1 MFFSNKSTN
10 EQELISQIEK
20 VLDDA
25 QNGRLS
31 SRVILDRNE
40 TALEKIAWDIN
51 NLLDQVEIIL
61 RESRNTI
68 EAVGEGEM
76 YRHMFP
82 QGLHGEFKETSI
94 KIQHAINSM
103 KANEKYKRIG
113 VLSTEFS
120 KINGGMKHNY
130 DIISGDIDKTK
141 DAFLRSA
148 ELTADASE
156 ATEKTFESVSATKN
170 EISSLNE
177 IVSDTSD
184 AIEQMNDHVN
194 EITNVINLI
203 KDIADQTNLLA
214 LNAAI
219 EAARAGEHGRGFAV
233 VADEVRKL
241 AERTSKATSEINIT
255 IQTLQQQSNSI
266 AENASNISS
275 IADNANETMEQFSET
290 IHKLNDS
297 MQDLSSDSN
306 KSSFALF
313 LANYKIQHIVFK
325 SFAYSAVVNSTAN
338 EELKKDYKQC
348 GFGEWY
354 YGSGMKYFGKYATFK
369 KMEEHHKAFHDLIN
383 DSIDCAM
390 HGACESS
397 KLSDL
402 QVLIDKFK
410 KAEEHSN
417 ALFDLMDQL
426 VEEVGEDIDIDAIL
440 GRG

>member
-1 MFFSNKSTN
+1 MFFSNNKSSN
-10 EQELISQIEK
+10 ESALIAQIAK

-25 QNGRLS
+25 QNGKLS
-31 SRVILDRNE
+31 SRVIIDKSD
-40 TALEKIAWDIN
+40 TPLEKIAWDIN

-82 QGLHGEFKETSI
+82 DGLHGEFQMTAKH
-94 KIQHAINSM
+94 IQHAVNLM
-103 KANEKYKRIG
+103 KASEKYKRIG

-130 DIISGDIDKTK
+130 DVINSDIDKTK
-141 DAFLRSA
+141 NAFLRSA
-148 ELTADASE
+148 ELTSE
-156 ATEKTFESVSATKN
+156 ASNATERTFESVNATTSQ
-170 EISSLNE
+170 ISSLNE

-184 AIEQMNDHVN
+184 AIDQMNDHVN
-194 EITNVINLI
+194 EITSVINLI

-266 AENASNISS
+266 AENASNISN
-275 IADNANETMEQFSET
+275 IADSANETMENFSDT
-290 IHKLNDS
+290 IHKLNES
-297 MQDLSSDSN
+297 MSSLAGDSN

-313 LANYKIQHIVFK
+313 LANFKIHHIVFK
-325 SFAYSAVVNSTAN
+325 SFAYSAVVNGTAN
-338 EELKKDYKQC
+338 DELKKDYKHC
-348 GFGEWY
+348 DFGIWY
-354 YGSGMKYFGKYATFK
+354 YGSGK
-369 KMEEHHKAFHDLIN
+369 KSFASSPTYRSMEAHHKAFHDLIN
-383 DSIDCAM
+383 ESIDCAM

-397 KLSDL
+397 KPSDI
-402 QVLIDKFK
+402 QNLIDNFT

-417 ALFDLMDQL
+417 QLFELMDRL
-426 VEEVGEDIDIDAIL
+426 VEETGEDIDIKAII
-440 GRG
+440 GD

>member
-1 MFFSNKSTN
+1 MFFSNSKNDQN
-10 EQELISQIEK
+10 ELLRQIEK
-20 VLDDA
+20 VLEDA
-25 QNGRLS
+25 QDGKLS
-31 SRVILDRNE
+31 SRVILDKKE
-40 TALEKIAWDIN
+40 STVEKIAWGLN

-68 EAVGEGEM
+68 DAVSAGEM

-82 QGLHGEFKETSI
+82 QGLHGEFKLTASN
-94 KIQHAINSM
+94 IQQAINSM

-113 VLSTEFS
+113 ILSNEFG
-120 KINGGMKHNY
+120 KINGGMKRNF
-130 DIISGDIDKTK
+130 DIINQDISKTK
-141 DAFLRSA
+141 DAFLRAS
-148 ELTADASE
+148 ELTEEASKSANE
-156 ATEKTFESVSATKN
+156 TYESVSATSQ
-170 EISSLNE
+170 EISSLNQ
-177 IVSDTSD
+177 IVSDTSE

-241 AERTSKATSEINIT
+241 AERTAKATSEINIT

-266 AENASNISS
+266 AENADHISS
-275 IADNANETMEQFSET
+275 IANKANETMEQFSQT
-290 IHKLNDS
+290 IQQLNAG
-297 MQDLSSDSN
+297 MQELSDDSN

-325 SFAYSAVVNSTAN
+325 SFAYSAVVNSTVK
-338 EELKKDYKQC
+338 EELKKDYRHC

-354 YGSGMKYFGKYATFK
+354 YGKGMEYFGKNATYK

-383 DSIDCAM
+383 GNLDCALK
-390 HGACESS
+390 GACQSGSKES
-397 KLSDL
+397 LNE
-402 QVLIDKFK
+402 IIENFK

-426 VEEVGEDIDIDAIL
+426 VEEIGEDIDIEAI
-440 GRG
+440 RI